1 MLIPPGPTAR
11 VLLLT
16 VAVAALAGFTPSAQQ
31 DPGTAPPLVLEVVAL
46 DKSGSAV
53 DTLAA
58 DEFVVTVGGSR
69 RAVRSV
75 RYVTRGPGAAADAQA
90 LRTTRSAPAQVAA
103 EPSRTVLIVI
113 DQTTLVRGEEKA
125 TTASVRAVV
134 DRLGLDDRVGIVRLP
149 LGANEPLVLNN
160 DRPALVASL
169 RGVMGQ
175 APAGALPF
183 PTDTLGIGDASRP
196 VILSPDRAGS
206 TERAAEIEQER
217 AAAAGRSELDRSM
230 REGRPAST
238 NLADLQALVASLQA
252 MPGRKTVLLFSG
264 GLVAAD
270 RTLIE
275 QASQAAARA
284 HTTVQAFGLRSSR
297 LGDFP
302 PDAGALES
310 LALATGGQ
318 FASLGRRVDQA
329 ITRVL
334 AGSSSCYVLTLDGDL
349 GAESPLAVKVTT
361 PRRDVALHAPAW
373 LVSRADVADPQAE
386 DLLGASAALAGPEER
401 PLESRGVRSAGVVE
415 GPPALLPTQKPPTP
429 AQEAQFRRLVARVAD
444 YVEAYQREYSSV
456 VTEEDYEQMD
466 WRPEARTK
474 TLRLTSDLVLVR
486 LDQVE
491 GWIAYRDVFEVNRK
505 PVREREE
512 RMQRLLLD
520 PSLASRTRLAA
531 ILEESARY
539 NLGPVRRTVNTPLLP
554 LTFLERTHLPRFQM
568 WLGGTKNVDG
578 LQVAELEYQE
588 TASPT
593 MTVTELGADQ
603 PAFGRFLVDPL
614 SGAVVESRTVYARAN
629 VGQVEYVVRYRRD
642 DKLGL
647 WLPGEMRETYSVRGR
662 TITRGVAHY
671 RNFRR
676 FQVTT
681 DTRVTVPK

>member
-1 MLIPPGPTAR
+1 MFTYPGLTRRP
-11 VLLLT
+11 LLL
-16 VAVAALAGFTPSAQQ
+16 AVAAAALSFVMPAAQQ
-31 DPGTAPPLVLEVVAL
+31 GTVPALVLDVVAV
-46 DKSGSAV
+46 DKNGASV
-53 DTLAA
+53 DQLAA
-58 DEFVVTVGGSR
+58 SDFIVTVDGSR

-90 LRTTRSAPAQVAA
+90 LQAARTEPAQVAA

-113 DQTTLVRGEEKA
+113 DQTTLIRGDEKA

-149 LGANEPLVLNN
+149 LGANESLVLNN
-160 DRPALVASL
+160 DRPTLVASL
-169 RGVMGQ
+169 RGVLGQ
-175 APAGALPF
+175 APASTIPL

-196 VILSPDRAGS
+196 VMLSPDRAGS
-206 TERAAEIEQER
+206 TERAAEVEQER
-217 AAAAGRSELDRSM
+217 AAAAGRSELDRAM
-230 REGRPAST
+230 HEGRPAST
-238 NLADLQALVASLQA
+238 NLADLQALFTSLQA
-252 MPGRKTVLLFSG
+252 MPGRKTVMIFSG

-275 QASQAAARA
+275 QAGQAAARA
-284 HTTVQAFGLRSSR
+284 HTTVQAFGLKSSR

-302 PDAGALES
+302 PDARALES
-310 LALATGGQ
+310 LARATGGQ
-318 FASLGRRVDQA
+318 FVTLGRRPDQA

-334 AGSSSCYVLTLDGDL
+334 AGSSSCYVLTLEGDL
-349 GAESPLAVKVTT
+349 DAAAGAVKVTT
-361 PRRDVALHAPAW
+361 SRRDVALHAPAW
-373 LVSRADVADPQAE
+373 LVLRDDVADPQPE
-386 DLLGASAALAGPEER
+386 DLLSSSGAFVVPAER

-429 AQEAQFRRLVARVAD
+429 AQAAQLRRLVARVAD

-456 VTEEDYEQMD
+456 VTEEEYEQTD
-466 WRPEARTK
+466 RRPEAQTK

-486 LDQVE
+486 LDQVM
-491 GWIAYRDVFEVNRK
+491 GWVAYRDVFAVNRT

-520 PSLASRTRLAA
+520 SSLASRTRLAA

-554 LTFLERTHLPRFQM
+554 LTFLERVNLPRFQM
-568 WLGGTKNVDG
+568 WLGGTRSVDG
-578 LQVAELEYQE
+578 LQVTELEYQE

-603 PAFGRFLVDPL
+603 PAYGRFLVDPL

-629 VGQVEYVVRYRRD
+629 AGQVEYVVRYRRD

-647 WLPGEMRETYSVRGR
+647 WLPVEMKETYSAQAGVL
-662 TITRGVAHY
+662 TVGVARY
-671 RNFRR
+671 QNFRR